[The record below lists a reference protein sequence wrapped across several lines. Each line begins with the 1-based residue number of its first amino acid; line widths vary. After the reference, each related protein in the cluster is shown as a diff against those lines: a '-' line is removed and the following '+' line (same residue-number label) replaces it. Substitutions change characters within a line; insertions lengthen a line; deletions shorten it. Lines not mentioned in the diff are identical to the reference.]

1 MRRKSYTQPATSFSV
16 EDTLLLASSGLT
28 ASASGT
34 SPAPATPQRRW
45 EASPSTPRN
54 WPTMTSSASN
64 TPSSRHRRIRQWDS
78 TQLRGV
84 VGAGGPAAGKRYG
97 GEPGRS
103 QSWGERKETEAE
115 EERHGGGV
123 SGFGGWS
130 GRVPGEGA
138 AARVYVGAKLEQ
150 PLGVGVRRA
159 GGGRGRA
166 SAPLT
171 ESSPSSGVVLRR
183 SWEERKFSTKDED
196 EEEEEEG
203 KRRTSR
209 EKDEG
214 VARPRGVA
222 SFGVGVSTE
231 GEPPPPPPD
240 GGSPP
245 STPLSAKPPGCDWD
259 SPVPAAGGLDGRRSR
274 ATRAEE
280 EDRWLEDF
288 LEKSPPSEPG
298 SHKTCSTQWSEMESQ
313 SQGSG
318 NSYAGSTTSS
328 SAMSAHPAGRRSVHT
343 WSSTTS
349 PRPHA
354 PTIAEAKRHP
364 PASSSPSLAVVVS
377 TGGPKSRP
385 EPWKPREDVSG
396 GDTPSL
402 LTPGALT
409 PGALRA
415 RSESAPMIWD

>member
-1 MRRKSYTQPATSFSV
+1 MRRKSYAQPATSFSV
-16 EDTLLLASSGLT
+16 EDTLLLASSALA

-34 SPAPATPQRRW
+34 APATPQRRW

-54 WPTMTSSASN
+54 WPIMTSSASN
-64 TPSSRHRRIRQWDS
+64 TPSSRHRHIRQWDS
-78 TQLRGV
+78 TPRRGV
-84 VGAGGPAAGKRYG
+84 VGAGGPAAGEKHG
-97 GEPGRS
+97 GEPGRR
-103 QSWGERKETEAE
+103 QSWGERKQTEAE

-123 SGFGGWS
+123 SGFS

-138 AARVYVGAKLEQ
+138 AARGYVRAKKEQ
-150 PLGVGVRRA
+150 PLGAGVRRA

-166 SAPLT
+166 NAPLT
-171 ESSPSSGVVLRR
+171 GSSPRSGVVLRR
-183 SWEERKFSTKDED
+183 SWEERKSSTRDE

-203 KRRTSR
+203 KRRSSR
-209 EKDEG
+209 EKDDG

-222 SFGVGVSTE
+222 GFGVRVSTA
-231 GEPPPPPPD
+231 GEPPPPPPY

-259 SPVPAAGGLDGRRSR
+259 SSVPAAGGLDGRRSS

-280 EDRWLEDF
+280 EDRWPQDF

-328 SAMSAHPAGRRSVHT
+328 SAMSAHPAGRRSVHA
-343 WSSTTS
+343 WSTTTS

-354 PTIAEAKRHP
+354 PTIAEAKRP
-364 PASSSPSLAVVVS
+364 LPASSSPSLAVVVS
-377 TGGPKSRP
+377 TGGPRSRP
-385 EPWKPREDVSG
+385 EPCKPREEVSG
-396 GDTPSL
+396 GDTPNL
-402 LTPGALT
+402 PTPGALT